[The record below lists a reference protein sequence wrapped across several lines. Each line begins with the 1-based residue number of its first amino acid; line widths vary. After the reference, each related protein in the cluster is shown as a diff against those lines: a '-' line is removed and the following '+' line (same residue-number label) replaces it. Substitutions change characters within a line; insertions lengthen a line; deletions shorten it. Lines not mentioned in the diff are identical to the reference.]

1 MSESKHSRTRSARS
15 ERARDAAEEVCRAM
29 RRNIANKGFVTT
41 TAVEY
46 LFRWMRLKGA
56 DKYDDPKPLK
66 AKRKERDE

>member
-1 MSESKHSRTRSARS
+1 
-15 ERARDAAEEVCRAM
+15 M